1 MAGYSFKQGQDL
13 ILELQVLDNENQKV
27 TLTGSE
33 KIRVAFVIKN
43 LTVQKYL
50 DSTLEAPLS
59 GYGEVTINTLDATK
73 LDIQIT
79 REQSKAFPIGE
90 LNATVLLE
98 FPDAVLDGIATEFS
112 YVVGNVLKGFM
123 KDEDLNV

>member
-123 KDEDLNV
+123 KDEDLSI